1 MRLLDPRGQL
11 RLTRVALAPRLSRD
25 ALAAGT
31 VLFYDNLKMDVGH
44 YGVLFPRIRE
54 GLKQRGIARF
64 VDHRETIRGKSP
76 ADIAA
81 LAGKLADLKP
91 TAAVIALA
99 DMGVSPAMVALTIA
113 LEKAGIP
120 TACLT
125 AQPGSA
131 LAAAHAHYRAGA
143 LCLIDLD
150 IFPASDVADVEREA
164 DACVERIVGAL
175 TQGAARAEPYPA
187 DPQPAQ
193 NDGHMTVRPEGS
205 DSEVDAAVYE
215 AFESMH
221 IGDGLPI
228 VAPTPAR
235 FERMREYCPSDPDE
249 IIASGIGPSGTPIRV
264 RDVLVAAVMAGCR
277 PRYAPIVLAA
287 VRALARPQYGLLQ
300 AVTTTFSGGHF
311 VLVSGAIAQE
321 IGMHGGPGCL
331 GPGYR
336 ANATIGRAVNL
347 TLLNVCR
354 SVPGHADLAC
364 LSSPAEFAY
373 CFAEDP
379 RLSPWPTTN
388 AERYDAGTTCVMVL
402 KAEAP
407 HNVLDIGSTTGA
419 ALLETFVDCCTTLG
433 SNNASNA
440 GPLVLV
446 LNPDHARILARD
458 GYDKARIRREIHAGA
473 RIPLDS
479 IRSRGIVSVA
489 AQAHSDGFHY
499 VTRSPEDVQVVV
511 AGGKGGHSAV
521 LLPWALYSDAVFEV
535 VKMPD
540 GTAAKSIDDFKA
552 NRGQTSTAKTGV

>member
-1 MRLLDPRGQL
+1 MQLLDPRGQL
-11 RLTRVALAPRLSRD
+11 RLERVPIAPRLTAD
-25 ALAAGT
+25 ALASGA
-31 VLFYDNLKMDVGH
+31 VLFYDNLKMDVGR

-54 GLKQRGIARF
+54 GLQQRGIRHF
-64 VDHRETIRGKSP
+64 IDHRETIRGKSP
-76 ADIAA
+76 EGIAA
-81 LAGKLADLKP
+81 LARKLADLKP
-91 TAAVIALA
+91 AAAVIALA

-150 IFPASDVADVEREA
+150 IFPASDTGDVARAA
-164 DACVERIVGAL
+164 DECVEAVVAAL
-175 TQGAARAEPYPA
+175 TQGASKADAYPIDVSVRAEPVEA
-187 DPQPAQ
+187 RTD
-193 NDGHMTVRPEGS
+193 E
-205 DSEVDAAVYE
+205 DAYQ
-215 AFESMH
+215 AFDEIH

-228 VAPTPAR
+228 VAPTAER
-235 FERMREYCPSDPDE
+235 FERMREYCPFDPDE
-249 IIASGIGPSGTPIRV
+249 VIASGVGPSGTPIRV
-264 RDVLVAAVMAGCR
+264 RDVLVAAIMAGCR
-277 PRYAPIVLAA
+277 PQYAPIVLTAL
-287 VRALARPQYGLLQ
+287 RALVRPEYGLIQ

-311 VLVSGAIAQE
+311 VLVSGPIAQE
-321 IGMHGGPGCL
+321 VGLHGGAGCL
-331 GPGYR
+331 GPGFR

-364 LSSPAEFAY
+364 LSSPAEFTY

-379 RLSPWPTTN
+379 ALSPWPTLN
-388 AERYDAGTTCVMVL
+388 VERYDPETTCVMVL

-407 HNVLDIGSTTGA
+407 HNVLDIGSTTGE
-419 ALLETFVDCCTTLG
+419 ALLETYIDCSTTLG

-458 GYDKARIRREIHAGA
+458 GYDKPRIRREVHAGA
-473 RIPLDS
+473 RIPLER
-479 IRSRGIVSVA
+479 IRARGIVSVA
-489 AQAHSDGFHY
+489 AQDHAQGFQY
-499 VTRSPEDVQVVV
+499 VTRSPQDVQVVV

-521 LLPWALYSDAVFEV
+521 LLPWALYSDAVFEPV
-535 VKMPD
+535 TLPD
-540 GTAAKSIDDFKA
+540 GRPARTIADFHQ
-552 NRGQTSTAKTGV
+552 NRGQTPISSDGREP

>member
-11 RLTRVALAPRLSRD
+11 TLERVTLAPRLAPD

-44 YGVLFPRIRE
+44 YGALFPRIRH
-54 GLKQRGIARF
+54 GLTNRGIARF
-64 VDHRETIRGKSP
+64 IDHRETIRGKSP
-76 ADIAA
+76 GGIAA
-81 LAGKLADLKP
+81 LAQKLADMKP
-91 TAAVIALA
+91 AAAVIALA

-131 LAAAHAHYRAGA
+131 LAVAHAHYRAGA

-150 IFPASDVADVEREA
+150 VFPASEAGDVERQA
-164 DACVERIVGAL
+164 DACVERIVTAL
-175 TQGAARAEPYPA
+175 TQGASHADSYPIDREA
-187 DPQPAQ
+187 AQ
-193 NDGHMTVRPEGS
+193 DDGHLPVRHERSGS
-205 DSEVDAAVYE
+205 DAEVYDT
-215 AFESMH
+215 FESLH

-228 VAPTPAR
+228 VAPTPER
-235 FERMREYCPSDPDE
+235 FERMREHCPFDVDDV
-249 IIASGIGPSGTPIRV
+249 IASGIGPSGTPIRV
-264 RDVLVAAVMAGCR
+264 RDALVAAVMAGCR
-277 PRYAPIVLAA
+277 PHYVPIVLTAL
-287 VRALARPQYGLLQ
+287 RALARPEYGLIQ

-311 VLVSGAIAQE
+311 VLASGPIAQQ
-321 IGMHGGPGCL
+321 IGMHGGAGCL
-331 GPGYR
+331 GPGFR

-347 TLLNVCR
+347 ALLNVCR
-354 SVPGHADLAC
+354 PVPGHADLAC
-364 LSSPAEFAY
+364 LSSPAEFTY

-379 RLSPWPTTN
+379 RLSPWPTLN
-388 AERYDAGTTCVMVL
+388 AERYDADTTCVMVL

-419 ALLETFVDCCTTLG
+419 ALLETFIDCCTTLG

-458 GYDKARIRREIHAGA
+458 GYDKRRIRREVHAGA
-473 RIPLDS
+473 RIPLER

-489 AQAHSDGFHY
+489 AQDHSQGFQY
-499 VTRSPEDVQVVV
+499 VTRSPDDVQVVV
-511 AGGKGGHSAV
+511 AGGQGGHSAV

-535 VKMPD
+535 VRSSE
-540 GTAAKSIDDFKA
+540 GTPARSIA
-552 NRGQTSTAKTGV
+552 HSVA

>member
-11 RLTRVALAPRLSRD
+11 GLERVALAPRLTPD

-31 VLFYDNLKMDVGH
+31 VLFYDNLKMDVGQ
-44 YGVLFPRIRE
+44 YGVLWPRIKD

-64 VDHRETIRGKSP
+64 ADHRETIRGKSP

-81 LAGKLADLKP
+81 LARKLADMKP
-91 TAAVIALA
+91 AAAVIALA
-99 DMGVSPAMVALTIA
+99 DMGVSPAMVALTIL

-150 IFPASDVADVEREA
+150 IFPASEAADVEREA
-164 DACVERIVGAL
+164 DACVERIVSAL
-175 TQGAARAEPYPA
+175 TQGASQAEAYPV
-187 DPQPAQ
+187 DPRPAQ
-193 NDGHMTVRPEGS
+193 DDGCLSVT
-205 DSEVDAAVYE
+205 DADAYE
-215 AFESMH
+215 TFESMH

-228 VAPTPAR
+228 VAPTLER
-235 FERMREYCPSDPDE
+235 FEQMREYCAFDPDE
-249 IIASGIGPSGTPIRV
+249 VIASGIGPSGTPIRV

-277 PRYAPIVLAA
+277 PQYAPVVLTA
-287 VRALARPQYGLLQ
+287 VRALSRPEYGLIQ

-311 VLVSGAIAQE
+311 VLVSGPIAQE
-321 IGMHGGPGCL
+321 IGMHGGAGCL
-331 GPGYR
+331 GPGFR

-354 SVPGHADLAC
+354 SVPGRADLAC

-379 RLSPWPTTN
+379 HLSPWPTLN
-388 AERYDAGTTCVMVL
+388 AERYDADTTCVMVL

-407 HNVLDIGSTTGA
+407 HNVLDIGSTTGT
-419 ALLETFVDCCTTLG
+419 ALLETFIDCSTTLG

-458 GYDKARIRREIHAGA
+458 GYDKPRIRREVHAGA
-473 RIPLDS
+473 RISLDR
-479 IRSRGIVSVA
+479 IAARGIVSVA
-489 AQAHSDGFHY
+489 AQDHAQGFQY
-499 VTRSPEDVQVVV
+499 VTRSPDDVQVVV

-535 VKMPD
+535 LKLPD
-540 GTAAKSIDDFKA
+540 GTPASTIADFKP
-552 NRGQTSTAKTGV
+552 NPGQTPTAKTGV